1 MPPDRSTF
9 SYFNTP
15 SSEPVPPWLGNFTL
29 KARSGTDLWRKPSRD
44 TFTAPVLYT
53 SSPSH
58 FFRAE
63 VTVHLRL
70 GNAFEWDQGGLVIF
84 AGPPPTNTPPTSTNA
99 LPSYQQAPTGKWVK
113 AGIEYYDN
121 RTTASSVS
129 ASTDGADWSL
139 VELPEGVNELKVRF
153 EKVDQALW
161 VWFDDG
167 YEWKKLR
174 EVTWF
179 FHGVDE
185 KNVRIG
191 VYASRPANFM
201 SGRPLDELVVEFEGL
216 EIY

>member
-1 MPPDRSTF
+1 MPPDSANFR
-9 SYFNTP
+9 YFNTP
-15 SSEPVPPWLGNFTL
+15 ANTPVPPWLGNFVL
-29 KARSGTDLWRKPSRD
+29 KARSGTDLWRKPARD

-53 SSPSH
+53 SSPIS

-63 VTVHLRL
+63 VSVHIRL
-70 GNAFEWDQGGLVIF
+70 TNAFEWDQGGLVIF
-84 AGPPPTNTPPTSTNA
+84 AGPPPVTTSATGLPAYDQPPA
-99 LPSYQQAPTGKWVK
+99 GKWVK

-129 ASTDGADWSL
+129 ASSDGADWSL
-139 VELPEGVNELKVRF
+139 IELPVGITELKVRF
-153 EKVDQALW
+153 ERVDNALW
-161 VWFDDG
+161 VYFDDG
-167 YEWKKLR
+167 SEWKKLR

-179 FHGVDE
+179 FYGVDE

-201 SGRPLDELVVEFEGL
+201 SGRPLEELVVEFEGL

>member
-1 MPPDRSTF
+1 
-9 SYFNTP
+9 
-15 SSEPVPPWLGNFTL
+15 
-29 KARSGTDLWRKPSRD
+29 LWRKPSRD

-53 SSPSH
+53 PSPPH

-63 VTVHLRL
+63 VTVHIRL
-70 GNAFEWDQGGLVIF
+70 HSAFEWDQGGLVIF
-84 AGPPPTNTPPTSTNA
+84 AGPPPVNTPQISNSPIHHQPPA
-99 LPSYQQAPTGKWVK
+99 CKWVK
-113 AGIEYYDN
+113 AGIEYYDG

-129 ASTDGADWSL
+129 ASSDGADWSL
-139 VELPEGVNELKVRF
+139 VELPVGVNELKVRF
-153 EKVDQALW
+153 ERVNQALW

-179 FHGVDE
+179 FHGVEE

-201 SGRPLDELVVEFEGL
+201 SGRPLEELVVEFEGL

>member
-1 MPPDRSTF
+1 MPPDSANFR
-9 SYFNTP
+9 YFNTP
-15 SSEPVPPWLGNFTL
+15 ANTPVPSWLGNFVL

-53 SSPSH
+53 SSPLH

-63 VTVHLRL
+63 VTVHIRL
-70 GNAFEWDQGGLVIF
+70 TSAFEWDQGGLVIF
-84 AGPPPTNTPPTSTNA
+84 AGPPPTTTPANNGPPVYSLN
-99 LPSYQQAPTGKWVK
+99 QAPAGKWVK
-113 AGIEYYDN
+113 AGIEYYDGH
-121 RTTASSVS
+121 TTASSVS

-139 VELPEGVNELKVRF
+139 VELPPGQNELKVRF
-153 EKVDQALW
+153 ERVDQALW

-167 YEWKKLR
+167 MEWKKLR

-179 FHGVDE
+179 FWGVDE

-191 VYASRPANFM
+191 VYASRPANFI
-201 SGRPLDELVVEFEGL
+201 SGRPLEELVVEFEGL

>member
-1 MPPDRSTF
+1 MPPDSANFR
-9 SYFNTP
+9 YYNTP
-15 SSEPVPPWLGNFTL
+15 ANTPVPSWLGNFVL

-53 SSPSH
+53 SSPVH

-63 VTVHLRL
+63 VTVHIRL
-70 GNAFEWDQGGLVIF
+70 NTAFEWDQGGLVIF
-84 AGPPPTNTPPTSTNA
+84 AGPPPITTTSPATAN
-99 LPSYQQAPTGKWVK
+99 QPTGKWVK
-113 AGIEYYDN
+113 AGIEYYDG

-129 ASTDGADWSL
+129 ASSDGADWSL
-139 VELPEGVNELKVRF
+139 MDLPHGVNELKVRF
-153 EKVDQALW
+153 ERVDQALW

-167 YEWKKLR
+167 CEWKKLR

-179 FHGVDE
+179 FWGVDE

-191 VYASRPANFM
+191 VYASRPANFL
-201 SGRPLDELVVEFEGL
+201 SGRPLEELVVEFEGL

>member
-1 MPPDRSTF
+1 MPPDSSSF
-9 SYFNTP
+9 KYFNAP
-15 SSEPVPPWLGNFTL
+15 ANVEVPPWLGNFTL

-53 SSPSH
+53 RSPAH

-70 GNAFEWDQGGLVIF
+70 TSAFEWDQGGLVIF
-84 AGPPPTNTPPTSTNA
+84 AGPTPTTTSASAAPNSGPPPA
-99 LPSYQQAPTGKWVK
+99 GKWVK

-129 ASTDGADWSL
+129 ASSDGADWSL

-167 YEWKKLR
+167 LEWKKLR

-179 FHGVDE
+179 FWGVDE
-185 KNVRIG
+185 KSIRVG
-191 VYASRPANFM
+191 VYASRPANFV
-201 SGRPLDELVVEFEGL
+201 SGRPLEELVVEFEGL